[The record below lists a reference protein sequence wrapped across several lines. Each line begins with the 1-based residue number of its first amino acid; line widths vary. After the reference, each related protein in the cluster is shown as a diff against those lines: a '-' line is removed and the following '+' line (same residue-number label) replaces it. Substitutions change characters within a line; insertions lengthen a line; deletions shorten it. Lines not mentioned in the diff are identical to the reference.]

1 MGCGLDSFNPHRENA
16 LNVIEQKLARGDL
29 YRLLDFIEFCR
40 CATEQYDVVKALRQL
55 DDFIPFQAGIVGLLE
70 VSGSALKQ
78 TVRSFS
84 LGHSPKFL
92 ENYSQQAFALS
103 DPLIAR
109 GLSGSEPFSWEDAIA
124 SHTQP
129 ATARQVKKLLELSAD
144 YGLKRGLAYAS
155 RLTPNEASYICL
167 ETGRAPFSRA
177 HTEALHYALPH
188 LHELLRRVC
197 GKAPDNMTSALSVRE
212 LEVMQWLKE
221 GKTAWEIGVILS
233 IAERTVKFHIAN
245 SYAKLN
251 VTNRSQAIARAMR
264 LNLI

>member
-1 MGCGLDSFNPHRENA
+1 M
-16 LNVIEQKLARGDL
+16 NVIEQKLARGDL

-40 CATEQYDVVKALRQL
+40 RATEQYDVVKALRQL
-55 DDFIPFQAGIVGLLE
+55 DDFIPFQAGIVGLIE
-70 VSGSALKQ
+70 ISGSALKQ
-78 TVRSFS
+78 TVRTFS
-84 LGHSPKFL
+84 LGHSPEFL
-92 ENYSQQAFALS
+92 ENYSRQAFALS
-103 DPLIAR
+103 DPLVAR
-109 GLSGSEPFSWEDAIA
+109 GLSGSEPFSWEDAIE

-144 YGLKRGLAYAS
+144 YGLKRGVAYAS
-155 RLTPNEASYICL
+155 RCTLQSNDASYICL

-177 HTEALHYALPH
+177 HTEALRYALPH
-188 LHELLRRVC
+188 LHELLRRVG
-197 GKAPDNMTSALSVRE
+197 GKAPDKPTSALSVRE

>member
-1 MGCGLDSFNPHRENA
+1 M
-16 LNVIEQKLARGDL
+16 NVLEQKLARGDL

-40 CATEQYDVVKALRQL
+40 CATEQGDVAQALKHL
-55 DDFIPFQAGIVGLLE
+55 DDIIPFQAGIVGLLK
-70 VSGSALKQ
+70 VSGSELEQ

-84 LGHSPKFL
+84 IGHSPRFL

-103 DPLIAR
+103 DPLVAR

-144 YGLKRGLAYAS
+144 YGLKRGLGYAS
-155 RLTPNEASYICL
+155 RPRPHSNEASYICL
-167 ETGRAPFSRA
+167 EMGCEPLSSI
-177 HTEALHYALPH
+177 HTEALFYALPH
-188 LHELLRRVC
+188 LHELLRRLC
-197 GKAPDNMTSALSVRE
+197 DKAPEKMTSALSGRE

-221 GKTAWEIGVILS
+221 GKTAWEIGMILS
-233 IAERTVKFHIAN
+233 ISERTVKFHIAN
-245 SYAKLN
+245 CYAKLN

>member
-1 MGCGLDSFNPHRENA
+1 M
-16 LNVIEQKLARGDL
+16 NVIEQKLARGDL

-155 RLTPNEASYICL
+155 RPTSLSNEASYICL
-167 ETGRAPFSRA
+167 ETGREPFSRA
-177 HTEALHYALPH
+177 HTEALRYALPH
-188 LHELLRRVC
+188 LHELLGRVC
-197 GKAPDNMTSALSVRE
+197 GIAPDKMTSALSVRE
-212 LEVMQWLKE
+212 LEVMQWLKV

-245 SYAKLN
+245 CYVKLN
-251 VTNRSQAIARAMR
+251 VTNRAQAIARAMR
-264 LNLI
+264 LHLI

>member
-1 MGCGLDSFNPHRENA
+1 M
-16 LNVIEQKLARGDL
+16 NVLEQKLARGDL

-40 CATEQYDVVKALRQL
+40 CAAKQDDVVQALKQL
-55 DDFIPFQAGIVGLLE
+55 DDIIPFQAGIVGLLK
-70 VSGSALKQ
+70 VSGSSLKQ
-78 TVRSFS
+78 TVRTFS
-84 LGHSPKFL
+84 LGHSPEFL
-92 ENYSQQAFALS
+92 ENYSRQACAQS
-103 DPLIAR
+103 DPLVAC
-109 GLSGSEPFSWEDAIA
+109 GLSGSDPFSWEDAIS

-155 RLTPNEASYICL
+155 RPTPQSNEASYICL
-167 ETGRAPFSRA
+167 ETGREPFSHA
-177 HTEALHYALPH
+177 HTEALRYALPH

-197 GKAPDNMTSALSVRE
+197 EKTPEGMASALSVRE

-233 IAERTVKFHIAN
+233 ISERTVKFHIAN

-264 LNLI
+264 LSLI

>member
-1 MGCGLDSFNPHRENA
+1 M
-16 LNVIEQKLARGDL
+16 NVIEQKLARGDL

-70 VSGSALKQ
+70 VSGSAIKQ

-103 DPLIAR
+103 DPLVAR

-155 RLTPNEASYICL
+155 RPTSLSNEASYICL

-177 HTEALHYALPH
+177 HTEALRYALPH
-188 LHELLRRVC
+188 LHELLRRLC
-197 GKAPDNMTSALSVRE
+197 EKAPDKMTSALSVRE

>member
-1 MGCGLDSFNPHRENA
+1 MNI
-16 LNVIEQKLARGDL
+16 IEGELARGDL

-40 CATEQYDVVKALRQL
+40 CGTAQADVAQALEHL
-55 DDFIPFQAGIVGLLE
+55 DDIIPFQAGIVGLLE

-92 ENYSQQAFALS
+92 ENYARQAFAVS
-103 DPLIAR
+103 DPLVAR
-109 GLSGSEPFSWEDAIA
+109 GLSGSAPFSWEDAIA

-155 RLTPNEASYICL
+155 RPTPHSKEASYICL
-167 ETGRAPFSRA
+167 DIGRAPYSRA
-177 HTEALHYALPH
+177 HTEALRYALPH

-197 GKAPDNMTSALSVRE
+197 GKAPDKLTAALSGRE

-233 IAERTVKFHIAN
+233 ISERTVKFHIAN
-245 SYAKLN
+245 CYAKLN

>member
-1 MGCGLDSFNPHRENA
+1 M
-16 LNVIEQKLARGDL
+16 NVIEQKLARGDL
-29 YRLLDFIEFCR
+29 YRLLDLIEFCR
-40 CATEQYDVVKALRQL
+40 CAAKQDDVVQALKKL
-55 DDFIPFQAGIVGLLE
+55 DDIIPFQAGIVGLLE

-78 TVRSFS
+78 TVRTFS

-92 ENYSQQAFALS
+92 ANYSQQAFAVS
-103 DPLIAR
+103 DPLVAR

-129 ATARQVKKLLELSAD
+129 ATARQVKRLLELSAD
-144 YGLKRGLAYAS
+144 YGLKRGLAYGS
-155 RLTPNEASYICL
+155 RPTPHCNEASYICL
-167 ETGRAPFSRA
+167 DTGRAPFSRV
-177 HTEALHYALPH
+177 HTEALRYALPH

-197 GKAPDNMTSALSVRE
+197 GKAPDKMTSALSVRE

-233 IAERTVKFHIAN
+233 ISERTVKFHIAN

-251 VTNRSQAIARAMR
+251 VTNRAQAIARAMR

>member
-1 MGCGLDSFNPHRENA
+1 M
-16 LNVIEQKLARGDL
+16 NVTEQKLAHGNL

-40 CATEQYDVVKALRQL
+40 CAAQQDDVVKALRQFN
-55 DDFIPFQAGIVGLLE
+55 DIVPFQAGIVGLLE
-70 VSGSALKQ
+70 VSGSALKR
-78 TVRSFS
+78 TVRSFP

-92 ENYSQQAFALS
+92 ENYSREAFALS
-103 DPLIAR
+103 DPLVAR
-109 GLSGSEPFSWEDAIA
+109 GLSGSEPFSWQDAVA

-155 RLTPNEASYICL
+155 RPSLHGNEASYICL
-167 ETGRAPFSRA
+167 EMGDETLSSV
-177 HTEALHYALPH
+177 HKEALRYALPH

-197 GKAPDNMTSALSVRE
+197 DQAPEKMISALTRRE
-212 LEVMQWLKE
+212 LEVMQWMKE

-233 IAERTVKFHIAN
+233 ISERTVKFHLAN
-245 SYAKLN
+245 CYAKLN

-264 LNLI
+264 LSLI

>member
-1 MGCGLDSFNPHRENA
+1 M
-16 LNVIEQKLARGDL
+16 NVIEQKLARGDL

-40 CATEQYDVVKALRQL
+40 CATEQDDVAQALRQL

-92 ENYSQQAFALS
+92 ETYSQQAFALS

-155 RLTPNEASYICL
+155 RPRRQSNEASYICL
-167 ETGRAPFSRA
+167 EMGCEPLSSVHA
-177 HTEALHYALPH
+177 EALHYALPH

-197 GKAPDNMTSALSVRE
+197 DQASEKLISALSGRE
-212 LEVMQWLKE
+212 LEVMQWVKE

-233 IAERTVKFHIAN
+233 ISERTVKFHLAN
-245 SYAKLN
+245 CYAKLN

-264 LNLI
+264 LSLI